1 VSSVRAVAKGCDA
14 SRYDEGG
21 DASWRYGPDDDDA
34 SWRYGPWSPSIALD
48 IPLSLGDNVSPLK
61 RVFSGRSQA
70 PSGAQQHMHQHMLS
84 GHASH
89 GPAAGRGEACHAGG
103 GTGRGV
109 EIELGR
115 GGYRGR
121 RHGTARARALARER
135 GRGGGLAERW
145 INYFTGDYVSEA
157 QQRQALLL
165 IQAQTALFPPALALR
180 ALPAR
185 SGEGLGMLA
194 RPCWRVTFSRSVVT
208 SSKCQGSSNI
218 WQLDRCPLISL
229 LISYLCS
236 HIFLTSGVGGVGGVG
251 DRRLRA
257 IGGVQGYYAATAAE
271 SEWRNAVLVLL
282 RVRKRGCVHCHAGAG
297 VMC

>member
-1 VSSVRAVAKGCDA
+1 MSSVRAVAKGGDA
-14 SRYDEGG
+14 SRHDEGG
-21 DASWRYGPDDDDA
+21 DASCRHAPDDDDA

-70 PSGAQQHMHQHMLS
+70 PSGAQQHMPQHMLS
-84 GHASH
+84 GHARH
-89 GPAAGRGEACHAGG
+89 GGPAAGRGEARHAGG

-121 RHGTARARALARER
+121 RHGMASARARARKR
-135 GRGGGLAERW
+135 GWGGGLAERW

-157 QQRQALLL
+157 HQRQALLL
-165 IQAQTALFPPALALR
+165 IQAQTDLFPPALALR

-194 RPCWRVTFSRSVVT
+194 RPCWRVAFARSVVT

-218 WQLDRCPLISL
+218 WQLGRCPLISV
-229 LISYLCS
+229 LISYLFSLILRGWRGWRWRQEIACYRRRPRLPCS
-236 HIFLTSGVGGVGGVG
+236 
-251 DRRLRA
+251 
-257 IGGVQGYYAATAAE
+257 Y
-271 SEWRNAVLVLL
+271 
-282 RVRKRGCVHCHAGAG
+282 CC
-297 VMC
+297 